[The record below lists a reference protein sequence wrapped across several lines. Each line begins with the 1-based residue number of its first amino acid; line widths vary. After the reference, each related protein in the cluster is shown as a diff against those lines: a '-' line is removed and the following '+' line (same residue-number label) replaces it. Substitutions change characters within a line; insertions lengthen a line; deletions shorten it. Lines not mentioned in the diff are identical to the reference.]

1 MPYLAREKKKSRVI
15 LLPSELTNQIA
26 AGEVVERPMSVVK
39 ELVENSIDAEAARIL
54 IEVEAGGK
62 TLIRVTDNGTGMPEE
77 DAVMAFSRHATSKI
91 TQSTDLEAITSLGF
105 RGEALPSIASVAKV
119 CMTTTDDESRG
130 GRQVLVEGGGDPQV
144 KEVACSRG
152 TVVEVAQLFFNL
164 PARKKFLKADSTES
178 SHITQVVTQQAL
190 AHPDIHFTL
199 ISNGRKIIDTLPT
212 DQALYRIAELFG
224 SELSKELVLVD
235 TEVGNYHLTGFISS
249 PVYTRSSRSAQYCYI
264 NRRFVRDK
272 VILHSTQ
279 HGYSHLLP
287 KGQHPAIYLFL
298 SMNPKLYDVNVHP
311 AKAEVRFAFQQE
323 VHRFVS
329 ESIKKAL
336 SGSKKL
342 SLEFPADPSIKKYD
356 TSYSPE
362 GRSSHQRPDAKTYV
376 ERPPSGLFRGT
387 EVLCEVPSKVDRITL
402 PAQVEFFGQKPT
414 PVANLIYS
422 QFEPLGQ
429 LDRSF
434 ILMQGKPGILVIDQ
448 HIAHER
454 VLYERFSNT
463 AKHKKIEVQ
472 QLMFPLA
479 LEFSPS
485 EAELLG
491 MYSEK
496 LRELG
501 MELEPFGKNEFLLR
515 SVPAILRNNDQAEI
529 MREIVDMLPLQH
541 HKEAV
546 NEKFEKILIM
556 MSCRNAIK
564 VNTTLKLEQIRK
576 LIADLEQTE
585 LPYTCPHGRPIAL
598 LFEMGDILKKFLR
611 K

>member
-1 MPYLAREKKKSRVI
+1 MYGV
-15 LLPSELTNQIA
+15 
-26 AGEVVERPMSVVK
+26 
-39 ELVENSIDAEAARIL
+39 
-54 IEVEAGGK
+54 
-62 TLIRVTDNGTGMPEE
+62 
-77 DAVMAFSRHATSKI
+77 
-91 TQSTDLEAITSLGF
+91 
-105 RGEALPSIASVAKV
+105 
-119 CMTTTDDESRG
+119 
-130 GRQVLVEGGGDPQV
+130 
-144 KEVACSRG
+144 
-152 TVVEVAQLFFNL
+152 
-164 PARKKFLKADSTES
+164 
-178 SHITQVVTQQAL
+178 
-190 AHPDIHFTL
+190 
-199 ISNGRKIIDTLPT
+199 
-212 DQALYRIAELFG
+212 
-224 SELSKELVLVD
+224 
-235 TEVGNYHLTGFISS
+235 
-249 PVYTRSSRSAQYCYI
+249 
-264 NRRFVRDK
+264 
-272 VILHSTQ
+272 
-279 HGYSHLLP
+279 
-287 KGQHPAIYLFL
+287 
-298 SMNPKLYDVNVHP
+298 
-311 AKAEVRFAFQQE
+311 
-323 VHRFVS
+323 
-329 ESIKKAL
+329 
-336 SGSKKL
+336 
-342 SLEFPADPSIKKYD
+342 
-356 TSYSPE
+356 
-362 GRSSHQRPDAKTYV
+362 
-376 ERPPSGLFRGT
+376 PP
-387 EVLCEVPSKVDRITL
+387 KVDRMTL

-501 MELEPFGKNEFLLR
+501 VELEPFGKNEFLLR

-529 MREIVDMLPLQH
+529 MREIADMLPLQH

-564 VNTTLKLEQIRK
+564 VNTTLELEQIRK

-585 LPYTCPHGRPIAL
+585 MPYTCPHGRPIAL
-598 LFEMGDILKKFLR
+598 LFEMDDILKKFLR